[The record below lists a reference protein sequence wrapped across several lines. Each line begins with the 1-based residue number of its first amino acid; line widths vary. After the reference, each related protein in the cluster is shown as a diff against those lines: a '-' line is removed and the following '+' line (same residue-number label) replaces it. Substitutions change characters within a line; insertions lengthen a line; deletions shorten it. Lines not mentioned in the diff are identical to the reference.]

1 MDRENSCLLVD
12 HIWFQ
17 YQKQTPFILKG
28 LTLRI
33 EKGEFHVILGGNG
46 SGKTTLLSILGKRQY
61 ASRGKI
67 RLGKERKRPVTAL
80 LPQNPKAMF
89 SRDTVEEELKD
100 AGCSEMLAQS
110 LKLTELKNQ
119 HPYDLSGGEQ
129 QRLGLAMVLSG
140 GPELLLLDE
149 PTKGLD
155 VEAKKQIGD
164 YLRAYVEQGHTVLC
178 VTHDVEFAAVYADV
192 CSLLFEG
199 EILSTEPVQT
209 FFEDNAFYTTDLRR
223 LIRGM

>member
-1 MDRENSCLLVD
+1 
-12 HIWFQ
+12 
-17 YQKQTPFILKG
+17 
-28 LTLRI
+28 
-33 EKGEFHVILGGNG
+33 
-46 SGKTTLLSILGKRQY
+46 
-61 ASRGKI
+61 
-67 RLGKERKRPVTAL
+67 
-80 LPQNPKAMF
+80 MF

-110 LKLTELKNQ
+110 LKLAELKNQ

-140 GPELLLLDE
+140 EPELLLLDE